1 MERERR
7 SKLHTQ
13 AFLEGYADAY
23 YGKDKRENYSG
34 IDLEDYLSGR
44 EDFEEDTLDVMEELN
59 GR

>member
-44 EDFEEDTLDVMEELN
+44 EDFEEDMEDAN